1 MHHVHRKKAMHPNE
15 PTNAHESA
23 HDQIYFLYPCEPRRR
38 VVIRKDANMSHIREF
53 YSGANVML
61 TGATGL
67 VGKLLIS
74 KILIEVQDVGGFY
87 LVIREKRSK
96 SARQRLDE
104 LFDDPVS

>member
-1 MHHVHRKKAMHPNE
+1 MQYILMNLHMLMKAR
-15 PTNAHESA
+15 SA
-23 HDQIYFLYPCEPRRR
+23 KFIFYMLVNYGGEWLLEKRL
-38 VVIRKDANMSHIREF
+38 AMSHIKEF
-53 YSGANVML
+53 YSGANVLL

-96 SARQRLDE
+96 SSTERLDE
-104 LFDDPVS
+104 IFDDPVS